1 MIELFEALR
10 KLQFT
15 LMHAVHPILQETGLN
30 KTEVFVLMSV
40 YHRKASRMTDFAKF
54 LDVPA
59 STFTGI
65 IDRLVQKEYL
75 VRTNDPEDRRSVLL
89 TGTPLLQQ
97 TIGNMMR
104 QFDKKMKEILEPVP
118 SDLIKNAIDNLN
130 SIYKII
136 KVNKESCHH
145 ET

>member
-10 KLQFT
+10 KLQFM
-15 LMHAVHPILQETGLN
+15 LMHAVYPILQELGLN

-40 YHRKASRMTDFAKF
+40 YHKRAARMTDFAKF

-75 VRTNDPEDRRSVLL
+75 ERKSDPEDRRSVLL
-89 TGTPLLQQ
+89 TGTPLLQEIVGNIMQ
-97 TIGNMMR
+97 QFEEKMKVILAPVPPDLVKDAIGNLNNIYDIIKA
-104 QFDKKMKEILEPVP
+104 DKKPCP
-118 SDLIKNAIDNLN
+118 
-130 SIYKII
+130 
-136 KVNKESCHH
+136 H
-145 ET
+145 EN